1 MTTKK
6 EIFECDRTNNA
17 FEFLLFS
24 YFGIVS
30 DVEEPVESDDIL
42 EKLIERAYR
51 DAASHVL
58 SVNDDVKEDKKQ
70 EAIETI
76 KEAID
81 NLKEIESVVKGDK
94 TGHDN
99 YDKWHEQLCKIL
111 VEMYDGHCK
120 DGYTFT
126 YGIAQK
132 WVNMTMKYVYVV
144 YYIAESCEFLIDFKE
159 EFDNLI
165 FNHRRSFH
173 VPIDSYI
180 YKAVKDDLGIKP
192 LKSSWSKIPDYA
204 TYIDYQESIRK
215 QDIFDYSYERICG
228 YTPIDWEGKAWIEI
242 AKNTK

>member
-30 DVEEPVESDDIL
+30 DAEEPVESDEIL

-81 NLKEIESVVKGDK
+81 NLKEIEFVVKDDEICHK
-94 TGHDN
+94 N
-99 YDKWHEQLCKIL
+99 YDKWHKDLCDNL
-111 VEMYDGHCK
+111 VENYKCCCE

-126 YGIAQK
+126 YGIGQK

-159 EFDNLI
+159 EYDNLI

-204 TYIDYQESIRK
+204 TYIDYQESLRK
-215 QDIFDYSYERICG
+215 HETFDYDFENAWG
-228 YTPIDWEGKAWIEI
+228 YAPIDWEGKAWIEI
-242 AKNTK
+242 AKSTK